1 MKILLIKTERM
12 KPLQITEKHL
22 EKLRDV
28 DKNIEVTAVSYLDKQ
43 KIAEQLIYADIISG
57 VPWVIP
63 SIKNAKKL
71 KWIHTFSAGMDRVL
85 TPEVLKSKIMLSNS
99 SGIHAIP
106 IAEHVL
112 GFMLIF
118 TRRFYETF
126 QKQQKKIWE
135 KNQNIT
141 ELRGKTLLVVGLG
154 NIGTEIARTASCLG
168 MNVLGVKQNV
178 KNKPS
183 FVSKAY
189 TINQLDNVL
198 PKADFVVISLPL
210 TPNTKHLFN
219 INKFKKMKKSAVIM
233 NIGRGPLIKE
243 TDLIL
248 ALEKKIIAGAGL
260 DVTEVEPL
268 SKESKLWNMEN
279 VIITPHHSGW
289 SEKYMDRAIDRFV
302 LNLKA
307 YIAGKPLPN
316 LVDKKRGY

>member
-1 MKILLIKTERM
+1 MKILLIKTHGM

-183 FVSKAY
+183 FVSKAFA
-189 TINQLDNVL
+189 INQLDNVL

>member
-1 MKILLIKTERM
+1 MKILLIKTEGM
-12 KPLQITEKHL
+12 KPLEITEKHL
-22 EKLRDV
+22 ERLKAV
-28 DKNIEVTAVSYLDKQ
+28 DKNIKVTAVLFLDKQ
-43 KIAEQLIYADIISG
+43 QIAEQLIDADIISG

-71 KWIHTFSAGMDRVL
+71 KWIHTFSAGMDRVI
-85 TPEVLKSKIMLSNS
+85 TPEVLKSKIILSNS

-118 TRRFYETF
+118 TRSFYETF
-126 QKQQKKIWE
+126 ENQQNKIWE
-135 KNQNIT
+135 KNQNVT
-141 ELRGKTLLVVGLG
+141 ELREKTLLVVGLG
-154 NIGTEIARTASCLG
+154 RIGMEIARTASCLG
-168 MNVLGVKQNV
+168 MNVLGVKQNI

-183 FVSKAY
+183 FVSKLY
-189 TINQLDNVL
+189 TIKQLNSAL

-210 TPNTKHLFN
+210 TPNTKHLFD
-219 INKFKKMKKSAVIM
+219 ISKFKKMKESAVIM

-248 ALEKKIIAGAGL
+248 AIKNKIIAGAGL

-268 SKESKLWNMEN
+268 PKESPLWEMKN
-279 VIITPHHSGW
+279 VVITPHHSGW
-289 SEKYMDRAIDRFV
+289 SEKYMDRAIDIFC

-307 YIAGKPLPN
+307 YLKGKPLPN

>member
-1 MKILLIKTERM
+1 MKILLIKTEGM
-12 KPLQITEKHL
+12 KPLEITEKHL
-22 EKLRDV
+22 ERLKAV
-28 DKNIEVTAVSYLDKQ
+28 DKNIKVTSVSFLDKQ
-43 KIAEQLIYADIISG
+43 KIAEQLIDTDIISG

-141 ELRGKTLLVVGLG
+141 ELRDKTLLVVGLG

-183 FVSKAY
+183 FVSKAFA
-189 TINQLDNVL
+189 INQLDNVL

-233 NIGRGPLIKE
+233 NIGRGSLIKE

-316 LVDKKRGY
+316 LVDKKRAY